1 MVSGRQT
8 QQDMNTVMEQIVDG
22 HLNLFEG
29 IVRAKV
35 EPVHIQTEASHTPV
49 QQKRSPVALHYKEK
63 LKEHLDKLKAADVVS
78 GPLGSEW
85 AT

>member
-35 EPVHIQTEASHTPV
+35 EPVHIQTEAGHIQV
-49 QQKRSPVALHYKEK
+49 LGAI
-63 LKEHLDKLKAADVVS
+63 LK
-78 GPLGSEW
+78 
-85 AT
+85 